1 MERKCKLE
9 NFKYE
14 DALALAVVTRM
25 LSSIWR
31 HGKGTDLVSYSSN
44 SDTKLD
50 MC

>member
-1 MERKCKLE
+1 MERKCKSG

-14 DALALAVVTRM
+14 DALMLAVVTHV

-31 HGKGTDLVSYSSN
+31 HGKGTDLAPYSAN
-44 SDTKLD
+44 SDAKLD